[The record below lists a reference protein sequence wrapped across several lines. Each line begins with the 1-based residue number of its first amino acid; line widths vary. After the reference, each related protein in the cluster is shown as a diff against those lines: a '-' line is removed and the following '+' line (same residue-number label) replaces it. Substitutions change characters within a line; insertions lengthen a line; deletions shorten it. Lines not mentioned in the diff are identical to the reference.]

1 MNSLPLIIQMGALPL
16 NFQGTPQQFA
26 DAIAERL
33 SIVTQQALALFAA
46 GSTEPAFN
54 VGPWLD
60 QSSSIG
66 IWKGFDF
73 TSGRYEPLPVADITL
88 KYILSNTPPDPN
100 KFQLW
105 VKLSNAGKGLGVYT
119 YYNGAWRDV
128 YEDVVATITAAINAV
143 LPATGPAGEVLT
155 SNGVGVAPVWARDVF
170 PGMIVDYAGASA
182 PSSRFYICDGS
193 IKNITTDQQLFAAI
207 GAVFGGDGITTFG
220 LPDLRGR
227 GRAGLGT
234 GDATGAT
241 PTSLGQKKGE
251 EAHVLTQAEL
261 PAVGVTSSYT
271 KAKADGNTPFAGGG
285 LVSSPG
291 PGGPDFYD
299 SENIGSDQPHNTQ
312 SPVLGLNA
320 IIYRY

>member
-1 MNSLPLIIQMGALPL
+1 MNNSIPLIIQMGALPL

-73 TSGRYEPLPVADITL
+73 VTGRYQPLPLADVSL
-88 KYILSNTPPDPN
+88 RYILSNTPPNPTV
-100 KFQLW
+100 FQLW
-105 VKLSNAGKGLGVYT
+105 VKLSNAGKGQGAYVF
-119 YYNGAWRDV
+119 YNGAWHDI
-128 YEDVVATITAAINAV
+128 YEDVINTITAAINAV
-143 LPATGPAGEVLT
+143 LPTAGPAGEVLT
-155 SNGVGVAPVWARDVF
+155 SNGPGVAPVWGRDVY
-170 PGMIVDYAGASA
+170 PGMIVDYAGATA
-182 PSSRFYICDGS
+182 PNARFYICDGAEKL
-193 IKNITTDQQLFAAI
+193 IAGDQQLFAAI
-207 GAVFGGDGITTFG
+207 GAVFGGDGISTFN

-234 GDATGAT
+234 ADANGAT

-251 EAHVLTQAEL
+251 ETHLLTVGELAKHHHKFVAAGLTGSGAAQAGANSDIRSPTDFTTDDE
-261 PAVGVTSSYT
+261 
-271 KAKADGNTPFAGGG
+271 G
-285 LVSSPG
+285 L
-291 PGGPDFYD
+291 DT
-299 SENIGSDQPHNTQ
+299 PHNTLG
-312 SPVLGLNA
+312 PILGLNA
-320 IIYRY
+320 LIYRY